1 MRSERRRA
9 TGASLSLSSTLPL
22 GRPIWE
28 QSTRLAPRSRRRLEG
43 GEGGPDAAIVED
55 GAGLG
60 VQGDVEVDP
69 DKDSL
74 AVHVYLVDCFLGH
87 IQGSV

>member
-1 MRSERRRA
+1 MRAEHK
-9 TGASLSLSSTLPL
+9 AS
-22 GRPIWE
+22 
-28 QSTRLAPRSRRRLEG
+28 APVQEELEG

-60 VQGDVEVDP
+60 VEGDVEVDP

-87 IQGSV
+87 SQGSV